1 MESITAVANAN
12 VISLAFHD
20 TVTATGILLVDLS
33 GDTDAEGENLVD
45 LSNDTVD
52 AAEIAVTGSAGSDTI
67 IGNNVANII
76 IGGAGADTLTG
87 GADAD
92 TFVLLEELNSEA
104 AVIGVFR
111 DTITDFQVGIDILQ
125 FNATALALLDGFVF
139 DADGF
144 GEGEQGDNF
153 LVVGNGAVA
162 DQAYAQMLFDMTTG
176 VLSIDADGTGES
188 EAVFIGTIGAGLSL
202 TANDFLFVIPEA

>member
-1 MESITAVANAN
+1 MSASSCSLLICGNIAAVRQES
-12 VISLAFHD
+12 H
-20 TVTATGILLVDLS
+20 
-33 GDTDAEGENLVD
+33 
-45 LSNDTVD
+45 LSNCPNFP
-52 AAEIAVTGSAGSDTI
+52 SQLY
-67 IGNNVANII
+67 
-76 IGGAGADTLTG
+76 TLTG

-144 GEGEQGDNF
+144 GEGEQGENF

>member
-1 MESITAVANAN
+1 MDRTKDLIKSGGEW
-12 VISLAFHD
+12 ISS
-20 TVTATGILLVDLS
+20 VEI
-33 GDTDAEGENLVD
+33 EN
-45 LSNDTVD
+45 
-52 AAEIAVTGSAGSDTI
+52 
-67 IGNNVANII
+67 
-76 IGGAGADTLTG
+76 
-87 GADAD
+87 
-92 TFVLLEELNSEA
+92 ELMSHPKIKEA

-125 FNATALALLDGFVF
+125 FNATALALLDGIVF